1 MNRPEIK
8 SNFIDKLVAIV
19 NPAAAVERLKA
30 RTILAIAGGYTGARR
45 DRRQT
50 GGWATKNTDAD
61 SAILFDLPTL
71 RERAAD
77 LEQNA
82 PLACGAI
89 HTKVTSVVGTGLK
102 PRAAIDRDILSGLT
116 EEQAD
121 AWERAAEREFK
132 LATSGKDFD
141 LERGHNF
148 LQSQELVYRSTLSRG
163 GILVNW
169 PRKARPGNPYTL
181 RANFI
186 EIDRLC
192 NPNNQTDN
200 ATLTSGVEKDSDG
213 APVAYHVAQ
222 FHPGNLR
229 KVQKREWSRLKTYDA
244 QGNRTCLH
252 IYKKRRPGQTHGI
265 PDLSP
270 VIELLKQFSA
280 YTDNELDAAV
290 VSSLLTVF
298 VKSSSGNP
306 TIGPPSSGSEKIDTK
321 GMELGSGA
329 ILGLMPDE
337 DIEVV
342 NPNRPNTAADAFLQA
357 MARQIG
363 VALEL
368 PFELLVKHFT
378 ASYSAA
384 RAALLEAWRYFM
396 RERAWLVDEYCQPT
410 WDTVITEAIAR
421 GRLPAPGF
429 FTDPLVRMAYLGCE
443 WTGDAMGQLDELK
456 AVKAAQARKDGGFST
471 LSAETSAL
479 TGGDWER
486 NHRQQV
492 KEKKARLAD
501 GLIVEEAPLVEETIV
516 DDQNAQMKSDAQI
529 VTMFRSALDRPA
541 APITVN
547 VAPSAV
553 SVEPAQIHVEAPVV
567 NVAPAPVNITVDA
580 TRSGKTVFQRG
591 ADGNIISAT
600 TSED

>member
-1 MNRPEIK
+1 MKPPVVT
-8 SNFIDKLVAIV
+8 SNFLDKLVAV
-19 NPAAAVERLKA
+19 FSPAAAVDRLHA
-30 RTILAIAGGYTGARR
+30 RTILAMANSHTGARR

-50 GGWATKNTDAD
+50 GGWQTLNSDAD

-77 LEQNA
+77 LERNA

-89 HTKVTSVVGTGLK
+89 ATKVTSVVGTGLK
-102 PRAAIDRDILSGLT
+102 PRAAIDRDILTGLT
-116 EEQAD
+116 EAQAD
-121 AWERAAEREFK
+121 AWERAAEREFR
-132 LATSGKDFD
+132 LCVGGKDFD

-148 LQSQELVYRSTLSRG
+148 FQSQELVYRSTLSRG

-169 PRKARPGNPYTL
+169 PRKARTGNPYTV

-192 NPNNQTDN
+192 NPNNKADT
-200 ATLTSGVEKDSDG
+200 ATLTCGVEKDSDG
-213 APVAYHVAQ
+213 APVVYHVAQ
-222 FHPGNLR
+222 FHPGNMR
-229 KVQKREWSRLKTYDA
+229 KVQERKWSPLKAYDS

-252 IYKKRRPGQTHGI
+252 IYKKRRPGQTHGT

-306 TIGPPSSGSEKIDTK
+306 AIGPQSNSGTAIDTK

-329 ILGLMPDE
+329 ILGLMPNE

-410 WDTVITEAIAR
+410 WETVITEAIAR

-471 LSAETSAL
+471 LSAETAAL

-492 KEKKARLAD
+492 KEKKARDAAGLYDPGLAPD
-501 GLIVEEAPLVEETIV
+501 PVEEKGNDNEA
-516 DDQNAQMKSDAQI
+516 DQYFRRYRLGCNA
-529 VTMFRSALDRPA
+529 
-541 APITVN
+541 
-547 VAPSAV
+547 
-553 SVEPAQIHVEAPVV
+553 
-567 NVAPAPVNITVDA
+567 
-580 TRSGKTVFQRG
+580 
-591 ADGNIISAT
+591 
-600 TSED
+600 